1 MDTTNIQEDEAKKKK
16 DADANLAIQ
25 LSEKVGNFLQPAETS
40 DAGLIRAAVD
50 FSTEITPE
58 QNKIIVLLELL
69 ATDPLVSLTA
79 KQKLRIIIDA
89 FSKRQKYFNTKAY
102 IMDIVRSLSWRHF
115 VESGFISG
123 SVSKNENK

>member
-1 MDTTNIQEDEAKKKK
+1 MDDEEKKKK

-25 LSEKVGNFLQPAETS
+25 LAEKVGNFLQPAESS

-58 QNKIIVLLELL
+58 QNKIIVLLEML
-69 ATDPLVSLTA
+69 ASDPIVAIEA
-79 KQKLRIIIDA
+79 KRKLRIIIDA
-89 FSKRQKYFNTKAY
+89 FAHRQKYFNTKAY

-115 VESGFISG
+115 VESGYISG
-123 SVSKNENK
+123 NVSKNENK

>member
-1 MDTTNIQEDEAKKKK
+1 MDDEAKKKA

-25 LSEKVGNFLQPAETS
+25 LSETVSNFLQPAESS

-50 FSTEITPE
+50 FSTEISPE

-69 ATDPLVSLTA
+69 AVDPLVSESA
-79 KQKLRIIIDA
+79 QKKLRIIIDA
-89 FSKRQKYFNTKAY
+89 FAHRQKYFNTKAY
-102 IMDIVRSLSWRHF
+102 IMDIIRSMSWRHF

-123 SVSKNENK
+123 NVSKNENK